1 MSLSPKAVSVNVE
14 GEPDGFEPIASWDAV
29 IIPGGYTRLEVSVPQ
44 AQLAAVHRAMV
55 ARLNPPLRVLY
66 VQLTDRLAG
75 KQLQQP
81 RRFVA
86 LDVAPDVLDAA
97 LEEYAPL
104 IYNDGRHQLWVQGRG
119 EDKVILE
126 ETGVIFVYPDDPL
139 FRDGLESLGVPK
151 QKTETMADRDY
162 VRVNFLVEGDAMEG
176 LFRQSIGAVSYG

>member
-1 MSLSPKAVSVNVE
+1 MSLSPKAVSVNAE
-14 GEPDGFEPIASWDAV
+14 GEPDGFEPTAGWDAV
-29 IIPGGYTRLEVSVPQ
+29 VLPGGYTRLEVSVPQ
-44 AQLAAVHRAMV
+44 AQIAQIHRALV
-55 ARLNPPLRVLY
+55 ASLDPPLRVLY

-75 KQLQQP
+75 EQLQQP

-86 LDVAPDVLDAA
+86 LDVSPDVLDSA
-97 LEEYAPL
+97 LEKYSPL
-104 IYNDGRHQLWVQGRG
+104 VYNDGRHQLWVQGRG

-126 ETGVIFVYPDDPL
+126 ETGVMFVYPDDPL
-139 FRDGLESLGVPK
+139 ARDVLEDAGIPK